1 MKISKEAWGFLVL
14 LIVATILQFA
24 LARRHSL
31 WADEFFSLAMA
42 TGHSLEH
49 RAADAQP
56 QLGDFVEP
64 EGAVP
69 AAEFRRYLQHEN
81 PPASPARVIRA
92 VLLSDT
98 SPPLYYV
105 LLEGWTLIFGTSDL
119 ALRLFSVSFSIAS
132 LPLLAALARR
142 IASPRAALTSCVLFA
157 FSPLVL
163 YYSTEGRM
171 YSLLIF
177 LALATALVSLLLQER
192 GPHVGHCLLWVA
204 LSAAGFL
211 THYFFVFPWLA
222 SAAFL
227 FLEPGE
233 FQRRWLFLCS
243 LGIGLLIL
251 PWVWTAA
258 GTFSSWKVTQG
269 WLNREPSGFHRTRAL
284 VAQFTQFF
292 FSAGH
297 GRWWTPRWCKLFA
310 LMLFGIAA
318 ASAAWRLR
326 QQLFS
331 GPRLLLWLWL
341 IAGCAGPTMI
351 DLLRHTYTAD
361 IPRYALG
368 GIPAACLIAGIVLS
382 SLGPRLG
389 LALLCLVVLAWLPGL
404 HNIYRQQSRSV
415 ERGEPVREIAQSI
428 SATAKAS
435 DLVLIHSIPSGV
447 LGVARYAHTP
457 APLGSWVEQLGNRR
471 VPESLQTLAHGR
483 SRILLVKLHTV
494 GASAPEEDW
503 LRANAAMVDQ
513 KRMQAITL
521 IEFEP
526 KTATTF

>member
-1 MKISKEAWGFLVL
+1 MKILREAWGFFLL
-14 LIVATILQFA
+14 LIVATVLQFA
-24 LARRHSL
+24 LARQHSL

-49 RAADAQP
+49 RAAYAQP
-56 QLGDFVEP
+56 HLGDFVESQVP
-64 EGAVP
+64 VP
-69 AAEFRRYLQHEN
+69 AAEFRRYLQHES
-81 PPASPARVIRA
+81 PPASPVRVIRA

-98 SPPLYYV
+98 SPPLYYL
-105 LLEGWTLIFGTSDL
+105 LLEGWTLVFGTTDL

-132 LPLLAALARR
+132 LPLVAAVARR
-142 IASPRAALTSCVLFA
+142 IAGPRAALASCVLFA
-157 FSPLVL
+157 LSPLVI

-171 YSLLIF
+171 YSLFVFFTLG
-177 LALATALVSLLLQER
+177 TALVSLLLQER
-192 GPHVGHCLLWVA
+192 GPRVGICLLWVV

-222 SAAFL
+222 NVAFL
-227 FLEPGE
+227 FLQPGK
-233 FQRRWLFLCS
+233 FQRRWLLLC
-243 LGIGLLIL
+243 GVATGLIIL
-251 PWVWTAA
+251 PWIWMAA
-258 GTFSSWKVTQG
+258 GTFNSWKVTQG
-269 WLNREPSGFHRTRAL
+269 WLNWEPMGFDRTRAL

-292 FSAGH
+292 FSEGH

-351 DLLRHTYTAD
+351 DLLQHTYTAD
-361 IPRYALG
+361 VPRYALG

-382 SLGPRLG
+382 PLRPRLG
-389 LALLCLVVLAWLPGL
+389 FALLCLVVLTWLPGL

-415 ERGEPVREIAQSI
+415 ERGEPVREIAQII

-457 APLGSWVEQLGNRR
+457 APLGSWIEQLGNRR

-503 LRANAAMVDQ
+503 LRANAVIVDQ
-513 KRMQAITL
+513 KRMQAINL